1 MLKERNQQL
10 NDGQLDISIVCT
22 LDICKAAGM
31 LHSRCETRI
40 LHQIAMKGKIELRAK
55 LFNLENPILA
65 DFYTLLNEGQGA
77 NIYIDVHFL
86 LVDCF
91 ITLFLLNPRYTIYDL
106 FPVCVHEEAPLI
118 YKSSLARSLRII
130 TDFYREFPSDTCY
143 EVWQPG
149 SPFFYNLVCSP
160 LRRLFLACASADARA
175 PSLERA
181 ESTASSVVSG
191 ESDSRM
197 RGLLAKRSE
206 RLYTLSELLLLYS
219 ADPLLMVM
227 VCNNGM
233 CHSLKISL
241 T

>member
-1 MLKERNQQL
+1 MD
-10 NDGQLDISIVCT
+10 DGHLDIGIVCT

-31 LHSRCETRI
+31 LHGRCETRI
-40 LHQIAMKGKIELRAK
+40 LHQIAMKGKSELRAK

-65 DFYTLLNEGQGA
+65 DFYSLAGDGQGA

-118 YKSSLARSLRII
+118 YKSSLVRSLRFI
-130 TDFYREFPSDTCY
+130 TDFYAEFPSDTPN
-143 EVWQPG
+143 EVWKPG
-149 SPFFYNLVCSP
+149 SPFFYNLVCTP
-160 LRRLFLACASADARA
+160 LRKLFLACTAVEAR
-175 PSLERA
+175 PPPTLERA
-181 ESTASSVVSG
+181 ESTGSSILSG
-191 ESDSRM
+191 ESGSKM

-206 RLYTLSELLLLYS
+206 RLFTVSELLLLYS

-227 VCNNGM
+227 V
-233 CHSLKISL
+233 S